1 MMNTE
6 QIRIR
11 LMSIQA
17 DLDYYDDIQR
27 QKCKFETNLWAIRE
41 QKKQEDN
48 QEMSSVLEKAEED
61 LLKKIQRSDYMLEQ
75 TKIKVLRAL
84 GKM

>member
-1 MMNTE
+1 MIDLE

-11 LMSIQA
+11 IMSLQA
-17 DLDYYDDIQR
+17 DVDYYEQIQ
-27 QKCKFETNLWAIRE
+27 QSKCKYETTLWGVRE

-48 QEMSSVLEKAEED
+48 QEMLSVLEKAEED
-61 LLKKIQRSDYMLEQ
+61 LLKKIQRADYMLEQ
-75 TKIKVLRAL
+75 TKVKVLKAL